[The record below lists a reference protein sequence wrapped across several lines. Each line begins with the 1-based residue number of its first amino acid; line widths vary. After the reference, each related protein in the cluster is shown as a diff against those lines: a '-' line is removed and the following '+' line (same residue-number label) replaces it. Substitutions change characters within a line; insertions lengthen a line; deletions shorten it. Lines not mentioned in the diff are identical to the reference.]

1 MCCPGNVRTLMDMSN
16 AIHLQGVGSYGAVP
30 ASSLRAGDVT
40 VWNFGVTEVVLGV
53 EEASPKFVLVELRS
67 QSGAT
72 YSRRMTKTRLVAVE
86 RAA

>member
-1 MCCPGNVRTLMDMSN
+1 MSN

-30 ASSLRAGDVT
+30 AASLKAGDVT
-40 VWNFGVTEVVLGV
+40 VWNFGHTEVVLGV

-67 QSGAT
+67 ASGAT
-72 YSRRMTKTRLVAVE
+72 HRRRMSKTRLVAVE